1 MPTIPKIFSLTG
13 NSVDIVNAIRNNA
26 STEYRNYVPVATND
40 VESLRE
46 IGGIIMD
53 YVPLQNEFITAL
65 VNRIGRT
72 ILTSKMYE
80 NPWAMFKKG
89 VLDFGETI
97 EEIFVDIAKPFEFDP
112 AVAENEVFKRVTP
125 EVRTAFHTL
134 NYQKFYKAT
143 INQEQLRT
151 AFLSWDGVT
160 SLIAGIVDSMY
171 KGANYDEFLT
181 MKYMLARHILNGR
194 VTPISVGAVNA
205 NTAKTAVTTIKGV
218 SNAITFL
225 SPDYN
230 VAGVRNNTEKNN
242 QYLLVDSRFDAMFD
256 VEVLASAF
264 NMDKAEFAGH
274 RILVDSFGSLDIE
287 RLGVLFEND
296 PNYHEFSQDELNELN
311 AVPAVLVDRDWFMIY
326 DMLNQFTENYNGQGI
341 YWNYFYHVWKT
352 FSVSPF
358 ANAVAFVEGNP
369 SVTSVAIN
377 PSSVSVSTDTGST
390 TLTPSVETEFFAPK
404 TVVWSVAKE
413 PEAGEVSVSVHGI
426 VSWKNWTGGSF
437 TIRATSTFDPEK
449 YYETTF
455 LKA

>member
-46 IGGIIMD
+46 IGAIIMD

-134 NYQKFYKAT
+134 NYQKFYKTT
-143 INQEQLRT
+143 IYQEQLRT
-151 AFLSWDGVT
+151 AFLSWDGIT

-230 VAGVRNNTEKNN
+230 VAGVRNNTDKNN

-287 RLGVLFEND
+287 RLGELFKND
-296 PNYHEFSQDELNELN
+296 SNYHEFSQDELNELN

-369 SVTSVAIN
+369 AVTSVTIN
-377 PSSVSVSTDTGST
+377 PSAVSVSTDSGST

-404 TVVWSVAKE
+404 TVVWSVASE
-413 PEAGEVSVSVHGI
+413 PTEGEVSVSVHGI
-426 VSWKNWTGGSF
+426 VTWKNWTSGSF
-437 TIRATSTFDPEK
+437 TIRATSKFDPEK
-449 YYETTF
+449 YSETTF
-455 LKA
+455 TKA